1 MRNSKLSIIA
11 GAALALATLTSSTS
25 ALAEPAAIAQEC
37 AQKVMVMA
45 NGSVASLAN
54 LGDAGIETLVEL
66 RAAGVG
72 PEVLL
77 RVGTDIQKK
86 LMEEANSTIG
96 AITSMTEECTEL
108 LRRVGADELLI
119 TRLQGFTDR
128 VNVGIREAAFFQVM
142 RVARMLQ
149 IAA

>member
-1 MRNSKLSIIA
+1 MASD
-11 GAALALATLTSSTS
+11 S
-25 ALAEPAAIAQEC
+25 AE
-37 AQKVMVMA
+37 
-45 NGSVASLAN
+45 SLAS

-66 RAAGVG
+66 RAAGAG
-72 PEVLL
+72 LEVLL

-86 LMEEANSTIG
+86 LMEEANSTIE
-96 AITSMTEECTEL
+96 AISAMTDECTEL

-119 TRLQGFTDR
+119 NRLHGFTGR